1 MAVSESGV
9 ATFPVAPGTPRAA
22 SRDGE
27 RGLASIALRRFLT
40 IPSAVGGAVLLVALV
55 LAAIFAPLLTPFD
68 FAAIAPTDAYAPPS
82 REHLMGTDK
91 FGRDVFTRVIYGG
104 RISLTVGLIAIA
116 IGASIGVTV
125 GLVAGYFGGL
135 VDEASMRVLDVLLA
149 FPGILLAMGVVA
161 MLGPDLRNLMIAV
174 GIGYIAGFARL
185 MRGNVLAAR
194 KFDYVLAAEAIGGRA
209 GTIMGRH
216 ILPNITAP
224 LIVYATCGVASAILT
239 AAGLSFLGLGAKPPS
254 PEWGIMLSD
263 GRETLNRAWWVSL
276 FPGLA
281 ILVTTI
287 SINFVGDGY
296 ADDHYPCRR
305 RSTGP
310 GRPRLRWPRRNA
322 RRRGGGGLG
331 RANRRRGDP
340 CRAAG
345 TLRWRGADRDISR
358 CHTPARFDRHPHPP
372 HHARQRRRH
381 HGLRA
386 NAG

>member
-287 SINFVGDGY
+287 SINFVGDGLRI
-296 ADDHYPCRR
+296 ALD
-305 RSTGP
+305 
-310 GRPRLRWPRRNA
+310 PRLRIR
-322 RRRGGGGLG
+322 
-331 RANRRRGDP
+331 
-340 CRAAG
+340 
-345 TLRWRGADRDISR
+345 
-358 CHTPARFDRHPHPP
+358 
-372 HHARQRRRH
+372 
-381 HGLRA
+381 
-386 NAG
+386 